1 MKAVI
6 IEPNSAVH
14 DMRFSI
20 ESTIASAGMTSSCIK
35 CGNNLES
42 ISSFLR
48 QAVKSS
54 SFVMLIGAMEPDGCG
69 RIAAA
74 NALSLPLTK
83 NQKAESYIKER
94 CAALGEDPSRYLK
107 CAMLPKGASIL
118 PGDSI
123 IPACFCAVGDNVLVL
138 MDSSEDE
145 ALLERLGALL
155 LSLNEVSYVVP
166 AKAAATAAELPFDEG
181 ELTDVELPKRKRE
194 EKSVDIPARQKS
206 DNLPK
211 ILIACVIAAV
221 LLTMTAIGI
230 FLGQTTEEQPTEPAD
245 KIVYK
250 PTDESSQP
258 DEEEELWE
266 DLVVIE
272 DEEDEGESRKP
283 ESAPPSESK
292 SDGQTSSAPQTSGE
306 SASAPESSAAE
317 NPADKSGESQNSA
330 EKEQQESQ
338 STPAESE
345 PVVIWQA
352 ESSSAVASSNQ
363 SAASSEPVPE
373 SEPESEPEPE
383 PAPEPEPEPEPEPV
397 STSESD
403 DDDDIERYDDDDLPS
418 AKRSVFDDNLAYTTG
433 SGVKRMNAYD
443 LVCRVLQNETRG
455 NLAPEALKAHAVAT
469 YSMIKYN
476 NQKGTAPAVALNNNV
491 SQAVKDAVDDV
502 LGVGV
507 YYNGQFANTVYHS
520 TSGGKTTSSEA
531 VWGGALPYLVSVSSS
546 YDKKSP
552 VYKTEYRISSDRFAS
567 RVDSVYGIELDG
579 DPEDWIEAERDSDGG
594 YVGTVILGGES
605 RSRGGSYGNGKKIT
619 GRSIREQLLSFA
631 IRSHCF
637 DVEYDDDED
646 EFVFTVY
653 GYGHG
658 VGMSQYGAHFMALD
672 GYNFVEILHHY
683 YSDTEIY

>member
-1 MKAVI
+1 MNTVI
-6 IEPNSAVH
+6 IEPNGAVH

-20 ESTIASAGMTSSCIK
+20 EATIAAAGMTSSCIK

-83 NQKAESYIKER
+83 NQRAESYIRER
-94 CAALGEDPSRYLK
+94 CAAKGEDPARYLK
-107 CAMLPKGASIL
+107 CAMLPKGAAIL

-138 MDSSEDE
+138 MDSNEDE

-155 LSLNEVSYVVP
+155 LSLGEISYVVP
-166 AKAAATAAELPFDEG
+166 ARAAATVAELPFDNDDMTET
-181 ELTDVELPKRKRE
+181 EPVEE
-194 EKSVDIPARQKS
+194 ENEPAAERS
-206 DNLPK
+206 ERDSLPK
-211 ILIACVIAAV
+211 ILIACIIAAV
-221 LLTMTAIGI
+221 LLTVTAVGI
-230 FLGQTTEEQPTEPAD
+230 FLGGNSDRQQTEPAD

-250 PTDESSQP
+250 PDESSEP
-258 DEEEELWE
+258 EEEEELWE
-266 DLVVIE
+266 ELVVIE
-272 DEEDEGESRKP
+272 DDEEENEKNEESERADNNSAEDRKTEIEAQP
-283 ESAPPSESK
+283 TAPAAE
-292 SDGQTSSAPQTSGE
+292 SSAPASSE
-306 SASAPESSAAE
+306 SESSSPASSAPD
-317 NPADKSGESQNSA
+317 NQ
-330 EKEQQESQ
+330 
-338 STPAESE
+338 

-352 ESSSAVASSNQ
+352 ESSSE
-363 SAASSEPVPE
+363 AAAPAESQAEAEPEPVIEQQTEPEAEPVVIEQQPESEPVTVVIE
-373 SEPESEPEPE
+373 QQPESEPEPE
-383 PAPEPEPEPEPEPV
+383 TEY
-397 STSESD
+397 D
-403 DDDDIERYDDDDLPS
+403 DTDIERYDEDELPS
-418 AKRSVFDDNLAYTTG
+418 AKRSVFDDKLSYTTG
-433 SGVKRMNAYD
+433 GTVKKMNAYD
-443 LVCRVLQNETRG
+443 LVCCILQNETRG

-476 NQKGTAPAVALNNNV
+476 NKHGTAPSVALNGSI
-491 SQAVKDAVDDV
+491 SQAVKDAVSEV

-520 TSGGKTTSSEA
+520 TSGGRTTSSKD

-546 YDKKSP
+546 YDKQSP
-552 VYKTEYRISSDRFAS
+552 SYKTSYRISSDKFA
-567 RVDSVYGIELDG
+567 RKVDSVYGIELDG
-579 DPEDWIEAERDSDGG
+579 DPEDWIEAEHDADGG

-605 RSRGGSYGNGKKIT
+605 RAQGGSYGSGKKIT
-619 GRSIREQLLSFA
+619 GRSIREQLLGFA